1 MASIICRKN
10 FLQTNVCIWKG
21 KLEQCHLQMV
31 LILTT
36 LWRLASS
43 VSADP
48 FGFSAWERQQTIQSC
63 CYVRQSD
70 PLFHVIHRVI
80 DFYSRHRV
88 IRCCLG
94 HRVIRYWLR
103 HIVIRCYEERRVMGW
118 QVAHSGAEG
127 RHGTHPARKKEIHA
141 ACLLFKSYST

>member
-1 MASIICRKN
+1 MASINDKKI
-10 FLQTNVCIWKG
+10 FQTNVWIWKA

-48 FGFSAWERQQTIQSC
+48 FGFSASKRQHTIQSC
-63 CYVRQSD
+63 CLVRQSD
-70 PLFHVIHRVI
+70 PLFHVIHIVI
-80 DFYSRHRV
+80 NFDSRHRV
-88 IRCCLG
+88 IRCCL
-94 HRVIRYWLR
+94 RLIVIRYWLR

-127 RHGTHPARKKEIHA
+127 TRPARKKEIHA
-141 ACLLFKSYST
+141 CPLFMSYTT